1 MLLQTAADIDVRL
14 VGDRKHFSYGRVE
27 VFLNGTWGTL
37 CSNQWNL
44 DNAHVICRQLGF
56 DGAVSS
62 PTRAYDFGQIT
73 SALHWLNDFNCTG
86 NENSLSECQHG
97 SWVPVYYCGYPYTRG
112 SSPNG
117 AMCKLQ
123 VRLVRGELEEG
134 GRKGLVQVYSNK
146 NWQFV
151 CGEKW
156 DKPDADVVCRWMG
169 YQFST
174 GVFKTF
180 IELSVHTSMSN
191 VQCTGG
197 EDSLFAC
204 VHE

>member
-1 MLLQTAADIDVRL
+1 M
-14 VGDRKHFSYGRVE
+14 
-27 VFLNGTWGTL
+27 
-37 CSNQWNL
+37 
-44 DNAHVICRQLGF
+44 
-56 DGAVSS
+56 
-62 PTRAYDFGQIT
+62 
-73 SALHWLNDFNCTG
+73 
-86 NENSLSECQHG
+86 
-97 SWVPVYYCGYPYTRG
+97 
-112 SSPNG
+112 
-117 AMCKLQ
+117 
-123 VRLVRGELEEG
+123 RLVRGELEEG
-134 GRKGLVQVYSNK
+134 VRKGLVQVYSNK

-197 EDSLFAC
+197 EDTLFAC
-204 VHE
+204 VHEKLGNTSCANQQLVAGVKCEGSEGN